1 MGLIENVSTVV
12 HLYERERGEWERGGG
27 ERDRQTDRQTDRD
40 RDTERGRERQADTE
54 TDTQRDR
61 DTVTDRERETDRQ
74 TDTQTQRETERDRE
88 RLRQRQREKINE
100 ECECWLFASQSLA
113 MTFRSVSRVPVF
125 YYFVRHQC
133 RSFPQQKGTGINSSK
148 SVSLLLISCIINEES
163 GSWKSEKGGNG
174 FHFTYVRSKSFSAK
188 SITAGSV
195 SKHAKG

>member
-1 MGLIENVSTVV
+1 MARAR
-12 HLYERERGEWERGGG
+12 ERER
-27 ERDRQTDRQTDRD
+27 ERDRQTDRQRH
-40 RDTERGRERQADTE
+40 RESQRERQTDTQ

-61 DTVTDRERETDRQ
+61 YTETQSQTQTARERERDRQIDRQ
-74 TDTQTQRETERDRE
+74 TETHRDTDRE